1 MSEEELCGAE
11 LAAERR
17 TYAIGKLYMIR
28 KSSGG
33 TARGIAQETGVSKNT
48 VLRCEEFAR
57 AVDLGE
63 AESPGF
69 REKVLSGAVDLPNR
83 AIRCLNEVA
92 PEERKNAVQAI
103 LNGEAP
109 KQKESTEI
117 QSIGSSEYTAD
128 DFISQINEFPK
139 ELDSS
144 IRLFLM
150 AHGDMMENRKCKEGF
165 AAMLGKVEAVVSKYR
180 KDIEK

>member
-1 MSEEELCGAE
+1 MSEEVCGAE
-11 LAAERR
+11 LDAERR

-63 AESPGF
+63 EESPGF
-69 REKVLSGAVDLPNR
+69 REKVLSGDVDLPKK
-83 AIRCLNEVA
+83 AIRFLNEVA

-109 KQKESTEI
+109 KQKESAEI

-150 AHGDMMENRKCKEGF
+150 AHGDMMKDKKCKEGF
-165 AAMLGKVEAVVSKYR
+165 AAMLGKVEAVVKKYR
-180 KDIEK
+180 KDIKK

>member
-1 MSEEELCGAE
+1 MLEDERWGAE
-11 LAAERR
+11 LSAERR
-17 TYAIGKLYMIR
+17 TYAIGKLYMTR
-28 KSSGG
+28 KAHGG
-33 TARGIAQETGVSKNT
+33 TARGVAEETGVGKNT
-48 VLRCEEFAR
+48 VLRSEKFAR

-69 REKVLSGAVDLPNR
+69 REKVLSGAVNLPKK
-83 AIRCLNEVA
+83 AIRDLNEIA
-92 PEERKNAVQAI
+92 PEERKSAVQAI

-165 AAMLGKVEAVVSKYR
+165 AAMLGKVEAVVRKYR
-180 KDIEK
+180 KDIKK